1 MNFETTIDQRISV
14 LKKLEAANKK
24 ELQEKID
31 LVWDQIEMNT
41 HMAFGS
47 ILSMSNICHKHFNFL
62 KNNDKNYKQ
71 LLKFYPINDLQIN
84 NKNSSKV
91 LEFVKTQDQRR
102 NISINSYFPEFNS
115 LYQ

>member
-41 HMAFGS
+41 HKE
-47 ILSMSNICHKHFNFL
+47 L
-62 KNNDKNYKQ
+62 Q
-71 LLKFYPINDLQIN
+71 ERDL
-84 NKNSSKV
+84 V
-91 LEFVKTQDQRR
+91 
-102 NISINSYFPEFNS
+102 
-115 LYQ
+115 